1 LDLSGT
7 RFLLQCEFSFA
18 AFVPAVTAPTKM
30 SRKKGATAMLS
41 LSLNIVSR
49 PAPPPLKILVASGG
63 GYAGSLYRASQAGGQ
78 WHADGTPIA
87 GATASEWV
95 MTQALEGVAIT
106 YRVGSLSSNV
116 IEMWMPTDLA
126 ASYRANGGWWDA
138 KRGVTVANGKVSA
151 IADQFGVRS
160 MSQAVTANQPDYSA
174 TTSDGGPA
182 MTWPDGANTRFLAP
196 AAAFAPAY
204 WMLVIR
210 YRNGTVST
218 FPSDNASPEG
228 DYPAIISTGGS
239 PNRVIGERG
248 AANLFQSSV
257 WSNAA
262 RKNAAASPSAILL
275 PLPKSLVEFQGTPVN
290 AAWSLGRGAGAAQDD
305 PALARGWRGAIFE
318 VIALGAVP
326 DADSKD
332 ALQGFLAW
340 HNRIQDSLPTA
351 HRYKNRGPARS

>member
-1 LDLSGT
+1 
-7 RFLLQCEFSFA
+7 
-18 AFVPAVTAPTKM
+18 
-30 SRKKGATAMLS
+30 MLS

-78 WHADGTPIA
+78 WHADATPIA

-106 YRVGSLSSNV
+106 YRVGSQSSNA

-182 MTWPDGANTRFLAP
+182 MTWPDGTNTRFLAP

-239 PNRVIGERG
+239 PNRVIGEKA

-257 WSNAA
+257 WSYAA

-275 PLPKSLVEFQGTPVN
+275 PLPKSLVEFQGTPVSTL
-290 AAWSLGRGAGAAQDD
+290 WSLGRGAGAIQDD
-305 PALARGWRGAIFE
+305 PALARGWRGAMYE
-318 VIALGAVP
+318 VLALGVVP
-326 DADSKD
+326 NSDVQAQI
-332 ALQGFLAW
+332 QGCFAW
-340 HNRIQDSLPTA
+340 RNGLREMLPDG
-351 HRYKNRGPARS
+351 HRYKASGPKKSA